1 MSNAAIVVSIQGC
14 PRTALAILE
23 RVLREIQLQR
33 RVTGI
38 ASRHHDGCPRRA
50 RPGTLLAGLLFS
62 SRPSFLQQDWGVSPR
77 CAERVFEFVGLP
89 FARRMELP
97 HAPLKN
103 KPLESPRNGQQ
114 PALSSK
120 ERRLADFRESFDAPE
135 SNKMAI
141 PFSFH

>member
-1 MSNAAIVVSIQGC
+1 MTGARGA
-14 PRTALAILE
+14 RDLA
-23 RVLREIQLQR
+23 R
-33 RVTGI
+33 
-38 ASRHHDGCPRRA
+38 
-50 RPGTLLAGLLFS
+50 LLAGLLLS

-77 CAERVFEFVGLP
+77 CAERVFEFVGLL

-103 KPLESPRNGQQ
+103 QPLESPRNGQQ